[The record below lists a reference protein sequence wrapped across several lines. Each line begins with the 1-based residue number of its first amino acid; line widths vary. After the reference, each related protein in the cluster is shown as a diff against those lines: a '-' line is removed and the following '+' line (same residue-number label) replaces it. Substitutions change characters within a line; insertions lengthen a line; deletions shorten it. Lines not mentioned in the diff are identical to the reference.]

1 MKSFQAEFDFS
12 LEAICTRM
20 LERHRDTIRTQK
32 PQVAV
37 AKLMRIIQTTLTLA
51 NRKGFHSM
59 SLRDLAAE
67 SGLSMGALYTY
78 FDTKDTLLMMILG
91 EVSSAVS
98 EALGSPPGH
107 LADDPAKRL
116 HWLLETHV
124 YLTEVMQP
132 WFVFAYMEAKAF
144 PKEGREK
151 ATRSELSTEKM
162 IADALADGTDRG
174 LFSIANVEL
183 TASLIKPLLQDWY
196 VKRSKYRRRGIS
208 PEQYV
213 QAVSEFV
220 GTAIQSRSV
229 PKAPR
234 RRRSDQRSEIAAA
247 EPF

>member
-1 MKSFQAEFDFS
+1 
-12 LEAICTRM
+12 
-20 LERHRDTIRTQK
+20 
-32 PQVAV
+32 
-37 AKLMRIIQTTLTLA
+37 
-51 NRKGFHSM
+51 M

-98 EALGSPPGH
+98 EALGSPPES
-107 LADDPAKRL
+107 LADNPAERL
-116 HWLLETHV
+116 HWLLETHI

-162 IADALADGTDRG
+162 IADALADGVECG
-174 LFSIANVEL
+174 VFSIRDVEF

-196 VKRSKYRRRGIS
+196 VKRSKYRRRSIS

-213 QAVSEFV
+213 QAVTEFV
-220 GTAIQSRSV
+220 EAAIRYQPS
-229 PKAPR
+229 PPPR
-234 RRRSDQRSEIAAA
+234 KRPRVNQRSETDAADVS
-247 EPF
+247 